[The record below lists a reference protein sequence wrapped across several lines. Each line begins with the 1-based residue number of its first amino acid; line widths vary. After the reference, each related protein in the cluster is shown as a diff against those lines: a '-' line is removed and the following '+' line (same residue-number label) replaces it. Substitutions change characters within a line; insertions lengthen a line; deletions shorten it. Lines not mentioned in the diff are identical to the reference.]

1 MWSRSKSWWSQDG
14 EICFFSTFKMFMDWQ
29 VKLYQS
35 QIHFCC
41 PEVHTHEH
49 LERRKMNQPSNRL
62 ILPQIFM
69 SYYRCELYSRP
80 HIYSFDKYWGR
91 SWSDPFS
98 TKEKKRLNTI
108 EPLGNLMEMKRNSW
122 IMGQETLKRNP
133 SFMTHSVLWIFHKCP
148 RGAYGQAG
156 KMGITHTHT

>member
-1 MWSRSKSWWSQDG
+1 MNYTVG
-14 EICFFSTFKMFMDWQ
+14 PTFT
-29 VKLYQS
+29 VL
-35 QIHFCC
+35 INT
-41 PEVHTHEH
+41 EVAHD
-49 LERRKMNQPSNRL
+49 L
-62 ILPQIFM
+62 ILSLQ
-69 SYYRCELYSRP
+69 
-80 HIYSFDKYWGR
+80 K
-91 SWSDPFS
+91 
-98 TKEKKRLNTI
+98 KKKRLNTI

>member
-1 MWSRSKSWWSQDG
+1 M
-14 EICFFSTFKMFMDWQ
+14 
-29 VKLYQS
+29 
-35 QIHFCC
+35 
-41 PEVHTHEH
+41 EVHHNQAETFRDMEKQ
-49 LERRKMNQPSNRL
+49 RKMTKFVTQRKYSNQ
-62 ILPQIFM
+62 Q
-69 SYYRCELYSRP
+69 
-80 HIYSFDKYWGR
+80 
-91 SWSDPFS
+91 
-98 TKEKKRLNTI
+98 EKKRLNTI